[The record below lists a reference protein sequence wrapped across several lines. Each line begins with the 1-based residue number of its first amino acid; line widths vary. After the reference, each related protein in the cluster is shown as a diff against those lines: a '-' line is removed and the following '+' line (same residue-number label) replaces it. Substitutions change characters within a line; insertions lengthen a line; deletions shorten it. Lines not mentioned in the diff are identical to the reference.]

1 MSRDPDDIMDMV
13 EEAAMPFHDGP
24 DEDEA
29 PAPRFTHRVVPIDAP
44 KDLETRDSEKDRM
57 NREKRRVLSEVIDRV
72 RKAAKAAGLLDLL
85 VGAHHDG
92 PYVFVKTETEECA
105 EALLEALLEDKMIR
119 ARPER
124 QEWCATEAFINE
136 SLRHRSQVEIDRALQ
151 DARKKAPKTKG
162 SAALEKLETQDRRA
176 VAALARPAPMAG
188 PETAHQVDE
197 LAAALHE
204 TAPWLKEATT
214 HVWRSMKENVE
225 EGRGP
230 CIKPVLI
237 YGPPGTGKTSL
248 ARRLAEL
255 TGAASAE
262 IDVGA
267 GAAGFRISGTERGWS
282 SSGSGVPVET
292 VLETGCPNPVFVVNE
307 LCEAGEGVMST
318 SGTRTSIVTA
328 LLQLLD
334 LESAARFTCPALRI
348 PFDLSRA
355 SWVLTANDIDKVPA
369 HLLSRVRRVYAPMP
383 DAEDVAEIVRK
394 RLVDLEPDLANH
406 AAEVVSRQ
414 WSRKSRSGSMTL
426 RQVEALCSRVRRA
439 AEAPQLH

>member
-1 MSRDPDDIMDMV
+1 MSRDPDDVMDMV
-13 EEAAMPFHDGP
+13 EQAAMAFNEEP
-24 DEDEA
+24 DKDEA
-29 PAPRFTHRVVPIDAP
+29 PAPRFTHRVVPIEVTE
-44 KDLETRDSEKDRM
+44 KSRDNEFD
-57 NREKRRVLSEVIDRV
+57 REKRVKHETLIDIRNRV
-72 RKAAKAAGLLDLL
+72 RKSATAANLRDLVIGLY
-85 VGAHHDG
+85 HDG
-92 PYVFVKTETEECA
+92 PHVYVETETEERA
-105 EALLEALLEDKMIR
+105 EALLEALLEDEMIR
-119 ARPER
+119 LRPER
-124 QEWCATEAFINE
+124 QEWCTTEAFINE
-136 SLRHRSQVEIDRALQ
+136 CLRHRSQVAVNRALQ
-151 DARKKAPKTKG
+151 EDRKKKPITKV
-162 SAALEKLETQDRRA
+162 SAAVENLESQTRRA
-176 VAALARPAPMAG
+176 VAAIARPTPMRG
-188 PETAHQVDE
+188 PETGHQVDE

-204 TAPWLKEATT
+204 TAPWLREATK

-230 CIKPVLI
+230 CVKPLLI

-262 IDVGA
+262 LDVGA

-328 LLQLLD
+328 LLQMLD
-334 LESAARFTCPALRI
+334 LESAAKFTCPALRV

-369 HLLSRVRRVYAPMP
+369 HLLSRVRRVYAPTP
-383 DAEDVAEIVRK
+383 DAEDVAAIVRK
-394 RLVDLEPDLANH
+394 RLVDLDPDLANH
-406 AAEVVSRQ
+406 AAEVLADKWRK
-414 WSRKSRSGSMTL
+414 KSRSGSMTL